1 MRILAYIDPGV
12 GALIWQSIIG
22 VFVGVLFYL
31 RRTRK
36 LFGRVM
42 GKVFRIGQVPV
53 NPTVDPSTSKINGK
67 TDHLERPK
75 QE

>member
-1 MRILAYIDPGV
+1 MHILAYIDPGV

-36 LFGRVM
+36 LIGRVM
-42 GKVFRIGQVPV
+42 GKVFRIGQ
-53 NPTVDPSTSKINGK
+53 DP
-67 TDHLERPK
+67 
-75 QE
+75 